1 MEDSRIEKIEDVV
14 PVVRRHLVPQIERA
28 VHVCINAYEADH
40 FNDNYTFGTQL
51 WRNTWNRISRIAHS
65 GDTPLEPHGK
75 ASDYKFRIGSFILR
89 HHRVGGE
96 YHLPRSAKSAKRE
109 AIQLNLFGPV
119 YPEVLPGE
127 NFILAIEVEPDEG
140 LKDVFIGEL
149 KQNSTTERFCWER
162 KIPVFTPDELSILKG
177 DATRYPPEEDT
188 FSRVDFQPTETEPD
202 EIVTLDDESDV
213 ASKRRDA
220 KADA

>member
-1 MEDSRIEKIEDVV
+1 MEDLRIEKIEDVI

-28 VHVCINAYEADH
+28 VNVCISAYEADH
-40 FNDNYTFGTQL
+40 FNDNYTFGTHF
-51 WRNTWNRISRIAHS
+51 WRNTWNRISHIAHS
-65 GDTPLEPHGK
+65 GDTLLEPHGK
-75 ASDYKFRIGSFILR
+75 VSDYKFRIGSFILR

-96 YHLPRSAKSAKRE
+96 YHLPRSARSAKRE

-149 KQNSTTERFCWER
+149 KQNSTTEKFCWER
-162 KIPVFTPDELSILKG
+162 KIPVFTPGELSILKG
-177 DATRYPPEEDT
+177 SLTQRPPEKEAL
-188 FSRVDFQPTETEPD
+188 TEVQYQQNEAEPG

-213 ASKRRDA
+213 ASKLKDGKIDA
-220 KADA
+220 